1 MPRHSAYRSNN
12 AVDSQEWTSSHYL
25 VVIVVAILLCVTSFA
40 VGYIIAH
47 VDREIEGEGRIAENS
62 KEPARVTP
70 PAPASEGDAAVSK
83 REEKTVTPPTREI
96 VKRPPLTPAEVP
108 ALPNPGTGPTQM
120 VKTPVNLSGPGT
132 TPTPTPEPE
141 TTAAVESTPLP
152 APKPTPVPPTTPAP
166 EPTPS
171 ITAPKPTKVPATKA
185 PAPDVTPPKPPAPT
199 VALGSWGIQVAFFD
213 GKDRKKQAETVKQR
227 LKSSENQ
234 DAVIVVS
241 NNDKEYRVM
250 ISGFSTRDAAKAAC
264 EKLKAKTGFA
274 DAWVK
279 RLP

>member
-1 MPRHSAYRSNN
+1 
-12 AVDSQEWTSSHYL
+12 L

-47 VDREIEGEGRIAENS
+47 VDRDIEAEGRIASNND
-62 KEPARVTP
+62 EPAKITP
-70 PAPASEGDAAVSK
+70 PSPTENANTGAPSSEKPNVK
-83 REEKTVTPPTREI
+83 PPTREV

-120 VKTPVNLSGPGT
+120 VKTPVTLPKPEEAPEAQT
-132 TPTPTPEPE
+132 DKTP
-141 TTAAVESTPLP
+141 AVDATPLP
-152 APKPTPVPPTTPAP
+152 APKPTPATTTPV
-166 EPTPS
+166 
-171 ITAPKPTKVPATKA
+171 TAPKPSTDTTPPVTAPKTPAPTVTKA
-185 PAPDVTPPKPPAPT
+185 PAPNVTPPKPAAPS

-234 DAVIVVS
+234 DAVVVVS

-264 EKLKAKTGFA
+264 EKLKSKTGFA

>member
-12 AVDSQEWTSSHYL
+12 AVDGAEWSYSQYL
-25 VVIVVAILLCVTSFA
+25 VVIIVAILLCVTSFT

-47 VDREIEGEGRIAENS
+47 VDRDIATDGRIAANS
-62 KEPARVTP
+62 SEPAKLTP
-70 PAPASEGDAAVSK
+70 PPPAEDPKKADPAPAKPE
-83 REEKTVTPPTREI
+83 VTPPTREV

-108 ALPNPGTGPTQM
+108 ALPNPGTGPTPM
-120 VKTPVNLSGPGT
+120 VKTPVALPKPQD
-132 TPTPTPEPE
+132 TPAPTPEPTPPPAPAAE
-141 TTAAVESTPLP
+141 TPPAVASAPLP
-152 APKPTPVPPTTPAP
+152 APKPTPVPAAP
-166 EPTPS
+166 V
-171 ITAPKPTKVPATKA
+171 TAPKPTPPTVTKA
-185 PAPDVTPPKPPAPT
+185 PAPNVTPPKAPAPS

-227 LKSSENQ
+227 LKTSENQ
-234 DAVIVVS
+234 DAVVVVS

-250 ISGFSTRDAAKAAC
+250 ISGFTTRDAAKAAC